1 MDLKI
6 FSKNELANIL
16 SIIQDAITC
25 QNETEIIGL
34 LEKTREIVCA
44 DYSICGIGKGDSN
57 NLSKAGP
64 PKIING
70 NYPME
75 WLKVYAESNLFYVD
89 PIIWHNFQ
97 SPGAQLWTETYK
109 EYGEKVS
116 QDFIDKSN
124 DFGICYG
131 ASGGLYDKVA
141 EVSTIFTFASSR
153 DRFEQHHKEILSIV
167 SPHLHQAFLRIIN
180 QSHVDLLSSI
190 SEREKEIINWMKE
203 GKTNWE
209 ISIIL
214 SISENTVK
222 FHIKN
227 IENKLSAVNKA
238 HAIAIFCDQ
247 VQAIQ

>member
-1 MDLKI
+1 MNLKK

-25 QNETEIIGL
+25 QDEAEIIGL
-34 LEKTREIVCA
+34 LEKTKEIVCA

-57 NLSKAGP
+57 SLSKAGP
-64 PKIING
+64 PKIINN

-109 EYGEKVS
+109 KYGEKVS
-116 QDFIDKSN
+116 QDFIGKSN

-131 ASGGLYDKVA
+131 ASGGIYDKLT
-141 EVSTIFTFASSR
+141 EVSTIFTFSSSR
-153 DRFEQHHKEILSIV
+153 NRFEQHHKEILSIV
-167 SPHLHQAFLRIIN
+167 APHLHQAFLRIVK
-180 QSHVDLLSSI
+180 QSHIDLLGSL

-214 SISENTVK
+214 NISENTVK

-227 IENKLSAVNKA
+227 IEYKLSAVNKA

-247 VQAIQ
+247 AQAIQ